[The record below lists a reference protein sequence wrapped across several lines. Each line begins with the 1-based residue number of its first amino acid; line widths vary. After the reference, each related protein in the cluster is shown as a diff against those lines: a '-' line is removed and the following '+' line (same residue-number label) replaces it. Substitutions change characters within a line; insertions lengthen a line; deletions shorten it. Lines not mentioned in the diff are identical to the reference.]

1 MEVAEVAAE
10 VILLPPVEGVRP
22 QSDPVPVIRDRRH
35 VGFHRDHRHPR
46 WPSQVALQCHHRLGD
61 WYPRKHRGPDA
72 VTRSCPVDGRSV
84 KQASLTQSRIGSLGM
99 LDLP

>member
-46 WPSQVALQCHHRLGD
+46 WPSQVALQCHRKTGD
-61 WYPRKHRGPDA
+61 WYLRKYVGPGA
-72 VTRSCPVDGRSV
+72 VTGTPVDGPGDG
-84 KQASLTQSRIGSLGM
+84 QASRTQSQLGFLGM
-99 LDLP
+99 LGLP